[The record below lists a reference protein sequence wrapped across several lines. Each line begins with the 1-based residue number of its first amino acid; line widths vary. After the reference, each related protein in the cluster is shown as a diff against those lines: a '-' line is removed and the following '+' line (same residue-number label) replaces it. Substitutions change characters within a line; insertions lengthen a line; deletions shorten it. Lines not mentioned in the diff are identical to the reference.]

1 MKGIAMKANTD
12 MTGRVAVT
20 TDAARG
26 SGLALALHAADKGTR
41 LALADRDEH
50 ALIAAVEQV

>member
-1 MKGIAMKANTD
+1 MKANAD
-12 MTGRVAVT
+12 MTGRVAVIT
-20 TDAARG
+20 GAARG
-26 SGLALALHAADKGTR
+26 IGLALTLHAADKGTR